1 MKEKPKPHGNRLVMD
16 SRCFRALSNQIHLCL
31 YCQKKRKKLHSEGL
45 IATVAEGGAPG

>member
-31 YCQKKRKKLHSEGL
+31 YCQKSCTSEGV
-45 IATVAEGGAPG
+45 IASVA